1 MHGFNIA
8 QLLVDGIVAGSM
20 YALMASGISLIW
32 GTMRMLNFAHGEFY
46 MIGGY
51 TLFFAL
57 VALKVHPVIAIGLGL
72 LVTFMLGVLV
82 ERLIMRWLLLR
93 AEWEMPTLVATLG
106 LSVFMQNFALRTF
119 GAGDLG
125 LPYVVPGMFHVAGIV
140 LPGQRIAIVLV
151 AVVAFAAVWSILRY
165 TKFGIA
171 IRATSQDRDTA
182 VLMGIDFPKVY
193 MLTFGISV
201 ALAAL
206 AATMLAPIYSVN
218 PWMGQRPMLKAFI
231 VVVFGGLG
239 SLEGAILG
247 GVILGVIESVGV
259 AVVSSEWQ
267 DVIAFAILILVL
279 WVRPQGLFGAKE
291 ES

>member
-57 VALKVHPVIAIGLGL
+57 VALKVHPVIAVGLGL
-72 LVTFMLGVLV
+72 LATFMLGVVV

-125 LPYVVPGMFHVAGIV
+125 LPYVVPGVFRIAGVV

-151 AVVAFAAVWSILRY
+151 AIVAFAVVWSILRY
-165 TKFGIA
+165 TKFGVA

-247 GVILGVIESVGV
+247 GVVLGIIESVGV

-291 ES
+291 S

>member
-8 QLLVDGIVAGSM
+8 QLLVDGVVAGSM

-57 VALKVHPVIAIGLGL
+57 VALKVHPVIAVGLGL
-72 LVTFMLGVLV
+72 LMTFILGVVV

-125 LPYVVPGMFHVAGIV
+125 LPYVVPGVFRVAGVV

-151 AVVAFAAVWSILRY
+151 AIVAFAAVWSILRY

-239 SLEGAILG
+239 SLEGAVLG
-247 GVILGVIESVGV
+247 GMALGIIESVGV

-279 WVRPQGLFGAKE
+279 WIRPQGLFGAKE
-291 ES
+291 S